1 MAAGTNIKR
10 MKCVRHYSSTQRS
23 VSRRQLTERS
33 ERNSNAYSVDRNG
46 SKPAFT
52 DNDDHRSVL
61 HEDLF
66 GRNKN
71 WSTNS
76 FCCTGP

>member
-1 MAAGTNIKR
+1 MAAGTKIKR

-46 SKPAFT
+46 SKSAFT

-66 GRNKN
+66 GRNKDR
-71 WSTNS
+71 STKS